1 MATGVNVFE
10 SRELQQTLLAL
21 KVLPKELTKQTRK
34 FTKQLVDKEWKAGL
48 AKNATSPIQR
58 AVLVRTAVSSVTP
71 TNVTLKSATK
81 GKTSEGTPSQV
92 LASGAEFGMNQK
104 LYSRY
109 TRRSPRG
116 KAHTVT
122 RRVGRGFGWHRGR
135 EGRVVFP
142 TAQDI
147 APRVA
152 AIYVQTLL
160 RTTAEAFE
168 EGA

>member
-1 MATGVNVFE
+1 MASGVDVFD

-21 KVLPKELTKQTRK
+21 KVLPRELTKQTRK

-48 AKNATSPIQR
+48 AKRAVTPIQR

-71 TNVTLKSATK
+71 TNVSLKSATK
-81 GKTSEGTPSQV
+81 GKVSSGTPSQV
-92 LASGAEFGMNQK
+92 LASGAEFGADMDR
-104 LYSRY
+104 YSRY
-109 TRRSPRG
+109 TRRSPKGRT
-116 KAHTVT
+116 HTVT
-122 RRVGRGFGWHRGR
+122 RRTARAFGWHRGR
-135 EGRVVFP
+135 DGRVVFP

-152 AIYVQTLL
+152 SIYVQTLL
-160 RTTAEAFE
+160 RTTAEALE